1 MTKMI
6 NTVPLNSTCKYIFL
20 LLVIPGDLSQNP
32 LEKGWGGPSLLLGP
46 ALFLWLGGLG
56 FGIAEAEEDS
66 IELFRVRSWSC
77 SCSTPSTD
85 TRLLGPDFFI
95 LEFISPIYRSPKV
108 FEVSRRLIKSS
119 IGVKK
124 RAAVFVNPRVKSAN
138 ERKKTKSQETSEPFP
153 FCFLFQKG
161 WLVGW

>member
-1 MTKMI
+1 M
-6 NTVPLNSTCKYIFL
+6 
-20 LLVIPGDLSQNP
+20 
-32 LEKGWGGPSLLLGP
+32 LLGP

-119 IGVKK
+119 IGVNK
-124 RAAVFVNPRVKSAN
+124 RAAVFVNPRVKNAN
-138 ERKKTKSQETSEPFP
+138 ERKKRKSQETSEPFP
-153 FCFLFQKG
+153 FCFLFQKC
-161 WLVGW
+161 WLVGWLVSLNGLADKSKKIRVRGSFSIPPPLQRAIFI